1 MTENKNI
8 IASGSQRLEGRSRP
22 KRKAQVQRNKDKL
35 RLIPLGGL
43 GEIGKNLTV
52 FEYKE
57 DIILV
62 DCGLK
67 FPDDAMF
74 GIDIVL
80 PDFNYILENQEKV
93 KGVVITHG
101 HEDHIGGLV
110 YLLKKIDIPIYATK
124 FTMGLIDKK
133 LKEHGLLTKTTRIIV
148 KPKDRIDIGGFNVEF
163 IRVNHSI
170 ADAVGLCIKCA
181 AATVVHTGD
190 FKIDYHPIGGEIIDL
205 QRFAKIGS
213 QGVDLLMSDSTNV
226 ESAGFTPSE
235 STVGPTLYNLFRGA
249 KGRIIVTT
257 FASNVHRL
265 QQVIDAAVEYKRKVI
280 ICGRSME
287 NVSEVAMDLG
297 YLKVPV
303 NVLVQLKDIKN
314 YKDKELVIITT
325 GSQGEPMAALGRM
338 ALGEHRHLTI
348 KKEDMVIISAS
359 PVPGNEKMVSE
370 VINKLVE
377 LGSDVVYGRFAEIHV
392 SGHAK
397 QEELKL
403 MITLV
408 KPKHFLPVHGE
419 SRMLMQHAEL
429 AFNVGMNKDRT
440 FIAENGNILEIDK
453 RSVQIVG
460 KTQAE
465 PVLVDG
471 LGVGDIGNI
480 VLNDRKRLSEDGL
493 FIVVCT
499 MHKGKA
505 ISGPD
510 IISRGFVYVR
520 ESEELIHNA
529 REEVKKALISCEE
542 KGIIDWNS
550 IKNVIRESLFKYLYE
565 KNAKKTDD
573 TTHFDG
579 SINFKKSRSQK

>member
-1 MTENKNI
+1 M
-8 IASGSQRLEGRSRP
+8 EGRSRSR
-22 KRKAQVQRNKDKL
+22 RKPQVQKNKDKL

-43 GEIGKNLTV
+43 GEIGKNLNV
-52 FEYKE
+52 FEYKD

-67 FPDDAMF
+67 FPDDDMF

-80 PDFNYILENQEKV
+80 PDFNYILENQDKV

-110 YLLKKIDIPIYATK
+110 YLLKKINLPIYATK

-148 KPKDRIDIGGFNVEF
+148 KPKERIDIGEFNVEF

-190 FKIDYHPIGGEIIDL
+190 FKIDYHPIGGEVIDL

-226 ESAGFTPSE
+226 EGAGFTPSE

-265 QQVIDAAVEYKRKVI
+265 QQAIDAAVEYNRKVI

-297 YLKVPV
+297 YLKVPA

-377 LGSDVVYGRFAEIHV
+377 LGSDVIYGRFAEIHV
-392 SGHAK
+392 SGHAR

-429 AFNVGMNKDRT
+429 AQTVGMNKDRT

-453 RSVQIVG
+453 RSVQVVG

-520 ESEELIHNA
+520 ESEELINNA

-565 KNAKKTDD
+565 KTQRKPM
-573 TTHFDG
+573 
-579 SINFKKSRSQK
+579 ILPILMEV

>member
-1 MTENKNI
+1 
-8 IASGSQRLEGRSRP
+8 
-22 KRKAQVQRNKDKL
+22 
-35 RLIPLGGL
+35 LIPLGGL
-43 GEIGKNLTV
+43 GEIGKNLNV

-67 FPDDAMF
+67 FPDDDMF

-80 PDFNYILENQEKV
+80 PDFNYILENQDKV

-110 YLLKKIDIPIYATK
+110 YLLKRINLPIYATK

-148 KPKDRIDIGGFNVEF
+148 KPKERIDIGEFNVEF

-190 FKIDYHPIGGEIIDL
+190 FKIDYHPIGGEVIDL

-226 ESAGFTPSE
+226 EGAGFTPSE

-249 KGRIIVTT
+249 KGRIIITT

-265 QQVIDAAVEYKRKVI
+265 QQAIDAAVEYNRKVI

-297 YLKVPV
+297 YLKVPA
-303 NVLVQLKDIKN
+303 NVLVQLKDIKK

-377 LGSDVVYGRFAEIHV
+377 LGSDVIYGRFAEIHV
-392 SGHAK
+392 SGHAR

-429 AFNVGMNKDRT
+429 AQTVGMNKERT

-453 RSVQIVG
+453 RSVQVVG

-520 ESEELIHNA
+520 ESEELINNA

-565 KNAKKTDD
+565 KTQRKPM
-573 TTHFDG
+573 
-579 SINFKKSRSQK
+579 ILPILMEV